1 MKLCRTTA
9 ELREEIALAKAA
21 GKTIGLVPTM
31 GALHEGHA
39 SLIKAAAMENELVVV
54 SVFVNPTQFGPNE
67 DLDAY
72 PRTLDADCKLAES
85 CGADIVFAPTPAE
98 MYPSEDMT
106 WVEVTGDI
114 TKVLCGRT
122 RPIHFRGV
130 TTVVA
135 KLFNLAQPDHAYF
148 GQKDAQQ
155 ADVLKRM
162 VKDLFFNVKLRIMP
176 IVREADG
183 LAKSSRNTY
192 LSKSERAAAVIFIF
206 CLQRLQTKVRRGRL
220 LFGKQTHRNARLSAL
235 PAAAEAIRIV
245 AAGGRLVIGLGVA
258 GVGLVGIAVV
268 IGRIRAVGAAGEEPA
283 EQLQKKV
290 RADNLAENSAA
301 ARAAISPLILRVLLI
316 LVRAAA
322 GLIGVGVA
330 VVVLVRVLPVLRACL
345 RGPEAERI
353 VILLVLLLIRRL
365 LLAVCLLIGALLL
378 LLAICLI
385 CLRIFEQVV
394 CLVDLVHLLCAGG
407 VARMEVRVVLLG
419 SLSKGAFYFGLGSV
433 FIDSQYFVIIC
444 LCHCFPNFLHLPLS
458 REFSYFFIFVPP
470 QGAKANP
477 LWLPASKNLIV

>member
-9 ELREEIALAKAA
+9 ELREEIALVKAA

-39 SLIKAAAMENELVVV
+39 SLIKAAAMENEVVVV

-155 ADVLKRM
+155 AEVLKRM

-192 LSKSERAAAVIFIF
+192 LSKSERAAAVI
-206 CLQRLQTKVRRGRL
+206 LSSSLETASM
-220 LFGKQTHRNARLSAL
+220 LFKAGERSSQKLVEGVKKLIGDEPMAQIDYVEIYAL
-235 PAAAEAIRIV
+235 PGLTPAPEVLTKGQYLLALAV
-245 AAGGRLVIGLGVA
+245 KFGTTRLI
-258 GVGLVGIAVV
+258 
-268 IGRIRAVGAAGEEPA
+268 
-283 EQLQKKV
+283 
-290 RADNLAENSAA
+290 DN
-301 ARAAISPLILRVLLI
+301 
-316 LVRAAA
+316 
-322 GLIGVGVA
+322 
-330 VVVLVRVLPVLRACL
+330 
-345 RGPEAERI
+345 
-353 VILLVLLLIRRL
+353 VIL
-365 LLAVCLLIGALLL
+365 
-378 LLAICLI
+378 
-385 CLRIFEQVV
+385 
-394 CLVDLVHLLCAGG
+394 
-407 VARMEVRVVLLG
+407 EV
-419 SLSKGAFYFGLGSV
+419 
-433 FIDSQYFVIIC
+433 
-444 LCHCFPNFLHLPLS
+444 
-458 REFSYFFIFVPP
+458 E
-470 QGAKANP
+470 
-477 LWLPASKNLIV
+477 

>member
-72 PRTLDADCKLAES
+72 PRTLDADCKLAEG

-155 ADVLKRM
+155 AEVLKRM

-192 LSKSERAAAVIFIF
+192 LSKSERAAAVILNSSLETAFM
-206 CLQRLQTKVRRGRL
+206 
-220 LFGKQTHRNARLSAL
+220 LFKAGERSSQKLVEGVKKLIGDEPMAQIDYVEIYAL
-235 PAAAEAIRIV
+235 PGLTPVPEVLTKGQYLLALAV
-245 AAGGRLVIGLGVA
+245 KFGTTRLI
-258 GVGLVGIAVV
+258 
-268 IGRIRAVGAAGEEPA
+268 
-283 EQLQKKV
+283 
-290 RADNLAENSAA
+290 DN
-301 ARAAISPLILRVLLI
+301 
-316 LVRAAA
+316 
-322 GLIGVGVA
+322 
-330 VVVLVRVLPVLRACL
+330 
-345 RGPEAERI
+345 
-353 VILLVLLLIRRL
+353 VIL
-365 LLAVCLLIGALLL
+365 
-378 LLAICLI
+378 
-385 CLRIFEQVV
+385 
-394 CLVDLVHLLCAGG
+394 
-407 VARMEVRVVLLG
+407 EV
-419 SLSKGAFYFGLGSV
+419 
-433 FIDSQYFVIIC
+433 
-444 LCHCFPNFLHLPLS
+444 
-458 REFSYFFIFVPP
+458 E
-470 QGAKANP
+470 
-477 LWLPASKNLIV
+477 

>member
-155 ADVLKRM
+155 AEVLKRM

-192 LSKSERAAAVIFIF
+192 LSKSERAAAVVLSSSLEIAK
-206 CLQRLQTKVRRGRL
+206 T
-220 LFGKQTHRNARLSAL
+220 LFNAGERSSQKLVEGVKKLIGDEPMAQIDYVEIYAL
-235 PAAAEAIRIV
+235 PGLTPAPEVLTKGQYLLALAV
-245 AAGGRLVIGLGVA
+245 KFGTTRLI
-258 GVGLVGIAVV
+258 
-268 IGRIRAVGAAGEEPA
+268 
-283 EQLQKKV
+283 
-290 RADNLAENSAA
+290 DN
-301 ARAAISPLILRVLLI
+301 
-316 LVRAAA
+316 
-322 GLIGVGVA
+322 
-330 VVVLVRVLPVLRACL
+330 
-345 RGPEAERI
+345 
-353 VILLVLLLIRRL
+353 VIL
-365 LLAVCLLIGALLL
+365 
-378 LLAICLI
+378 
-385 CLRIFEQVV
+385 
-394 CLVDLVHLLCAGG
+394 
-407 VARMEVRVVLLG
+407 EV
-419 SLSKGAFYFGLGSV
+419 
-433 FIDSQYFVIIC
+433 
-444 LCHCFPNFLHLPLS
+444 
-458 REFSYFFIFVPP
+458 E
-470 QGAKANP
+470 
-477 LWLPASKNLIV
+477 

>member
-85 CGADIVFAPTPAE
+85 CGADIVFAPAPAE

-106 WVEVTGDI
+106 WVEVTGGI

-135 KLFNLAQPDHAYF
+135 KLFNMAQPDHAYF

-155 ADVLKRM
+155 TEVLKRM

-192 LSKSERAAAVIFIF
+192 LSKSERAAAVI
-206 CLQRLQTKVRRGRL
+206 LNSSLETATM
-220 LFGKQTHRNARLSAL
+220 LFKAGERSSQKLAEGVKKLIGNEPMAQIDYVEIYAL
-235 PAAAEAIRIV
+235 P
-245 AAGGRLVIGLGVA
+245 GLTPVP
-258 GVGLVGIAVV
+258 
-268 IGRIRAVGAAGEEPA
+268 E
-283 EQLQKKV
+283 
-290 RADNLAENSAA
+290 
-301 ARAAISPLILRVLLI
+301 VLTK
-316 LVRAAA
+316 
-322 GLIGVGVA
+322 GQY
-330 VVVLVRVLPVLRACL
+330 
-345 RGPEAERI
+345 
-353 VILLVLLLIRRL
+353 
-365 LLAVCLLIGALLL
+365 LLAVAVKFGTTRLIDNVIL
-378 LLAICLI
+378 
-385 CLRIFEQVV
+385 
-394 CLVDLVHLLCAGG
+394 
-407 VARMEVRVVLLG
+407 EV
-419 SLSKGAFYFGLGSV
+419 
-433 FIDSQYFVIIC
+433 
-444 LCHCFPNFLHLPLS
+444 
-458 REFSYFFIFVPP
+458 E
-470 QGAKANP
+470 
-477 LWLPASKNLIV
+477 

>member
-67 DLDAY
+67 DLDSY

-85 CGADIVFAPTPAE
+85 CGADIVFAPTLGE

-155 ADVLKRM
+155 AEVLKRM

-192 LSKSERAAAVIFIF
+192 LSKSERAAAVI
-206 CLQRLQTKVRRGRL
+206 LNSSLETASM
-220 LFGKQTHRNARLSAL
+220 LFKAGERSSQKLVEGVKKLIGDEPMAQIEYVEIYAL
-235 PAAAEAIRIV
+235 PGLTPVPEVLTKGQYLLALAV
-245 AAGGRLVIGLGVA
+245 KFGTTRLI
-258 GVGLVGIAVV
+258 
-268 IGRIRAVGAAGEEPA
+268 
-283 EQLQKKV
+283 
-290 RADNLAENSAA
+290 DN
-301 ARAAISPLILRVLLI
+301 
-316 LVRAAA
+316 
-322 GLIGVGVA
+322 
-330 VVVLVRVLPVLRACL
+330 
-345 RGPEAERI
+345 
-353 VILLVLLLIRRL
+353 VIL
-365 LLAVCLLIGALLL
+365 
-378 LLAICLI
+378 
-385 CLRIFEQVV
+385 
-394 CLVDLVHLLCAGG
+394 
-407 VARMEVRVVLLG
+407 EV
-419 SLSKGAFYFGLGSV
+419 
-433 FIDSQYFVIIC
+433 
-444 LCHCFPNFLHLPLS
+444 
-458 REFSYFFIFVPP
+458 E
-470 QGAKANP
+470 
-477 LWLPASKNLIV
+477 

>member
-1 MKLCRTTA
+1 MKLCKTVA

-85 CGADIVFAPTPAE
+85 MGADIVFAPAPAE
-98 MYPSEDMT
+98 MYPSPDMT
-106 WVEVTGDI
+106 WVEVTGNI

-155 ADVLKRM
+155 VEVLKRM
-162 VKDLFFNVKLRIMP
+162 VKDLFFNVKLRVMS

-192 LSKSERAAAVIFIF
+192 LSKAERAAAVV
-206 CLQRLQTKVRRGRL
+206 LSSSLETAQT
-220 LFGKQTHRNARLSAL
+220 LFNAGERDSKKLVEGVKKLISDEPMANIDYVEMYAL
-235 PAAAEAIRIV
+235 P
-245 AAGGRLVIGLGVA
+245 GLMPVPD
-258 GVGLVGIAVV
+258 VLTK
-268 IGRIRAVGAAGEEPA
+268 GEY
-283 EQLQKKV
+283 
-290 RADNLAENSAA
+290 
-301 ARAAISPLILRVLLI
+301 
-316 LVRAAA
+316 
-322 GLIGVGVA
+322 
-330 VVVLVRVLPVLRACL
+330 
-345 RGPEAERI
+345 
-353 VILLVLLLIRRL
+353 
-365 LLAVCLLIGALLL
+365 LLAVAVKFGTTRLIDNVIL
-378 LLAICLI
+378 
-385 CLRIFEQVV
+385 
-394 CLVDLVHLLCAGG
+394 
-407 VARMEVRVVLLG
+407 EV
-419 SLSKGAFYFGLGSV
+419 K
-433 FIDSQYFVIIC
+433 
-444 LCHCFPNFLHLPLS
+444 
-458 REFSYFFIFVPP
+458 
-470 QGAKANP
+470 
-477 LWLPASKNLIV
+477 